1 MLKPPRKHHK
11 NQFTHIANHG
21 ARVKKQLDL
30 PGLAL
35 GCWPLAGMTRA
46 GVTREAAVE
55 TVAAAIDHGI
65 THLDTAYCYGENG
78 ESERAIAQ
86 AIKGRQNEVT
96 IASKC
101 GIHWQA
107 GKKQTVDGHPDK
119 IIQEVQESL
128 DRLQLDRLDLLYL
141 HTPDPNIPIQE
152 SAGALRRLLDEGTV
166 RAVGLSNGNVEE
178 CRLFAETCPLSACQ
192 RHFNMLQQEI
202 GPELLPY
209 CQSKQMAMVTYW
221 PLMKGLLTG
230 KMERDHVFSQT
241 DSRHKYPMFRGEEFQ
256 KNLDFVETI
265 QSLATQQKM
274 SLVSLVL
281 AWTMAQKGITTV
293 LFGATSAKQVAANA
307 QALGCHLDDSIIL
320 SINEAIQQRGPILG
334 GRKV

>member
-1 MLKPPRKHHK
+1 
-11 NQFTHIANHG
+11 
-21 ARVKKQLDL
+21 
-30 PGLAL
+30 
-35 GCWPLAGMTRA
+35 MTRA
-46 GVTREAAVE
+46 GVTRQAAIE
-55 TVAAAIDHGI
+55 TVSAAIDHGI
-65 THLDTAYCYGENG
+65 THLDTAYCYGEHG
-78 ESERAIAQ
+78 ESEKAIAQ

-107 GKKQTVDGHPDK
+107 GKKQAIDGRPDT
-119 IIQEVQESL
+119 IIREVKESL
-128 DRLQLDRLDLLYL
+128 ARLQLDRLDLLYL
-141 HTPDPNIPIQE
+141 HTPDSNIPIQE

-166 RAVGLSNGNVEE
+166 RAVGLSNGNAEE
-178 CRLFAETCPLSACQ
+178 CRLFSEICPLTACQ

-202 GPELLPY
+202 RSVLLPY
-209 CQSKQMAMVTYW
+209 CQSKQIAMVTYW

-230 KMERDHVFSQT
+230 KMKRNQVFSKT

-256 KNLDFVETI
+256 KNLDFVKTI
-265 QSLATQQKM
+265 QSLATQQNM

-307 QALGCHLDDSIIL
+307 QALTCHLNDNIIVA
-320 SINEAIQQRGPILG
+320 INEAIQQRGSILG
-334 GRKV
+334 SRKV

>member
-1 MLKPPRKHHK
+1 M
-11 NQFTHIANHG
+11 
-21 ARVKKQLDL
+21 KKQITL
-30 PGLAL
+30 PSLAL

-46 GVTREAAVE
+46 GVTRQAAIE

-65 THLDTAYCYGENG
+65 THLDTAYCYGEHG
-78 ESERAIAQ
+78 ESEKAIAQ

-96 IASKC
+96 VASKC

-107 GKKQTVDGHPDK
+107 GKKQAIDGRPDT
-119 IIQEVQESL
+119 IIREVKESL
-128 DRLQLDRLDLLYL
+128 ARLQLDRLDLLYL
-141 HTPDPNIPIQE
+141 HTPDSNIPIQE

-166 RAVGLSNGNVEE
+166 RAVGLSNGNAEE
-178 CRLFAETCPLSACQ
+178 CRLFSEICPLTACQ

-202 GPELLPY
+202 RSVLLPY
-209 CQSKQMAMVTYW
+209 CQSKQIAMVTYW

-230 KMERDHVFSQT
+230 KMKRNQVFSKT

-256 KNLDFVETI
+256 KNLDFVKTI
-265 QSLATQQKM
+265 QSLATQQNM

-307 QALGCHLDDSIIL
+307 QALTCHLNDNIIVA
-320 SINEAIQQRGPILG
+320 INEAIQQRGSILG
-334 GRKV
+334 SRKV

>member
-1 MLKPPRKHHK
+1 
-11 NQFTHIANHG
+11 
-21 ARVKKQLDL
+21 
-30 PGLAL
+30 
-35 GCWPLAGMTRA
+35 MTRA
-46 GVTREAAVE
+46 GVSRQAAIE

-65 THLDTAYCYGENG
+65 THLDTAYCYGEHG
-78 ESERAIAQ
+78 ESEKAIAQ

-107 GKKQTVDGHPDK
+107 GKKQAIDGRPDT
-119 IIQEVQESL
+119 IIREVKESL
-128 DRLQLDRLDLLYL
+128 ARLQLDRLDLLYL
-141 HTPDPNIPIQE
+141 HTPDSNIPIQE

-166 RAVGLSNGNVEE
+166 RAVGLSNGNAEE
-178 CRLFAETCPLSACQ
+178 CRLFSEICPLTACQ

-202 GPELLPY
+202 RSVLLPY
-209 CQSKQMAMVTYW
+209 CQSKQIAMVTYW

-230 KMERDHVFSQT
+230 KMKRNQVFSKT

-256 KNLDFVETI
+256 KNLDFVKTI
-265 QSLATQQKM
+265 QSLATQLNM

-307 QALGCHLDDSIIL
+307 QALTCHLNDNIIVA
-320 SINEAIQQRGPILG
+320 INEAIQQRGSILG
-334 GRKV
+334 SRKV